1 MIPTKRTPS
10 TLVIAL
16 SSSFVCD
23 IHTSL
28 GRISQVVETVHALIE
43 LDHRVILVTGGALGI
58 GSRAL
63 AKQVSPESHA
73 ALTAVGQAK
82 LIRLYSDL
90 FARVNQPVGQLILSQ
105 QDLFISCLDELCTIK
120 VVPICHAVKKK
131 KKKSSP
137 PQKKVRETDPSL

>member
-1 MIPTKRTPS
+1 MISTKRPTS

-28 GRISQVVETVHALIE
+28 SRISQVVETVHALIE
-43 LDHRVILVTGGALGI
+43 LDYRVVLVTGGALGM

-63 AKQVSPESHA
+63 DKQVSPESHA

-90 FARVNQPVGQLILSQ
+90 FARVNQPVGQLILTQ
-105 QDLFISCLDELCTIK
+105 PDPFLSCLDELCTMK

-131 KKKSSP
+131 KRRSFPPPKKST
-137 PQKKVRETDPSL
+137 KN